1 MTTVRRAVLTLPAA
15 PLGPDNP
22 LPALR
27 PHDGTHA
34 VDAHTLASLP
44 RDMARGIGRDPLRS
58 LLPAPLRDGY
68 GRERTPTDLDAIV
81 IENERLRVTVLP
93 GLGGRVHSLHHKP
106 TGRELLYRNPVFQPA
121 AFALNGAWYSGGVE
135 WNIGATGH
143 TTLSCSPL
151 HAATVPAPD
160 GGPMLRL
167 WEWERLRDLP
177 FQVDLWL
184 PEGSDFL
191 YAGIR
196 VRNPH
201 EHTAPVYWWSN
212 TAVPEDRRILAPADA
227 AWHHGHDRGLR
238 RLPVPVTEGGTD
250 RSYPLNGAHAADWF
264 YDLPDGQRRWIAALD
279 GDGTGLVHTST
290 DPLRGRKLFLWGTE
304 RGGRRWQEWLTEPG
318 TPGYAEIQAGL
329 ARTQLE
335 HLELAGGAEFSWLEA
350 YGPLAADPA
359 TALGDDWA
367 AARAEVEGALA
378 AALPRASVDTAYT
391 AWREGAA
398 DTAPG
403 TPLAT
408 GSGWGALEVLRGRH
422 DLPGTPFPE
431 STIGPDQEPWRVLL
445 RTGVLPA
452 PAKGAAPGPPLVA
465 APWRDMLETA
475 PADPSTE
482 YHLGIAQWHAGDRA
496 QAVRSW
502 ERGLREAEVRWPLL
516 YCLAVADR
524 EDGHPARAAD
534 RFTEAFA
541 EHAEAFGAETGP
553 AVAGRAGTGPVE
565 TGHVETGHV
574 ETWLV
579 DSRTP
584 YSRTPYSRPVDVRS
598 SDAGL
603 SGPGRSGPGRSDA
616 GPSGAGLSGAGLSGA
631 GLVSRAGGGV
641 AVAAALGR
649 EAIGALLAAGRP
661 GTAGEV
667 WTRLPE
673 EVRARGAFRLLEA
686 RILLAEGR
694 TGEARAVFDAGFE
707 VADLREGAEVLGE
720 LWAELTDEP
729 LPDAYEFRMRPS

>member
-27 PHDGTHA
+27 APAGAGAHA
-34 VDAHTLASLP
+34 VDPRTLAELP

-58 LLPAPLRDGY
+58 LLPAPVRDGY
-68 GRERTPTDLDAIV
+68 GRERTPADLDTIV
-81 IENERLRVTVLP
+81 IENDRLRVTVLP

-121 AFALNGAWYSGGVE
+121 AFALNGAWFSGGVE

-151 HAATVPAPD
+151 HAATVRAPD

-191 YAGIR
+191 YVGVRI
-196 VRNPH
+196 RNPH
-201 EHTAPVYWWSN
+201 ERTAPVYWWSN
-212 TAVPEDRRILAPADA
+212 IAVPEDRRVLAPADA
-227 AWHHGHDRGLR
+227 AWHHGYERGLSR
-238 RLPVPVTEGGTD
+238 VPVPVTEDGAD
-250 RSYPLNGAHAADWF
+250 RTYPLNSTHAADWF
-264 YDLPDGQRRWIAALD
+264 YDLPEGRRRWIAALD
-279 GDGTGLVHTST
+279 ADGTGLVQTST
-290 DPLRGRKLFLWGTE
+290 DPLRGRKLFVWGTG

-335 HLELAGGAEFSWLEA
+335 HLELAAGAEFSWLEA
-350 YGPLAADPA
+350 YGPIAADPA
-359 TALGDDWA
+359 TALGEDWS
-367 AARAEVEGALA
+367 AARADVERSLSG
-378 AALPRASVDTAYT
+378 ALPRAAVDAAYT

-398 DTAPG
+398 DLAPEEV
-403 TPLAT
+403 LAA
-408 GSGWGALEVLRGRH
+408 GSGWGALEVLRGGH

-431 STIGPDQEPWRVLL
+431 STLGPDQEPWRELL

-452 PAKGAAPGPPLVA
+452 PAPVNGAAHLIPPLVA
-465 APWRDMLETA
+465 SPWRDMLETA
-475 PADPSTE
+475 PADPTTE
-482 YHLGIAQWHAGDRA
+482 YQLGIAQWHAGDRA

-502 ERGLREAEVRWPLL
+502 ERGLKEAGTRWPLL

-524 EDGHPARAAD
+524 EDGHPERAAD
-534 RFTEAFA
+534 HFTEAFA
-541 EHAEAFGAETGP
+541 DHEATAGGAEAATGP
-553 AVAGRAGTGPVE
+553 GTTTAGPDDDEGRA
-565 TGHVETGHV
+565 
-574 ETWLV
+574 LV
-579 DSRTP
+579 AT
-584 YSRTPYSRPVDVRS
+584 
-598 SDAGL
+598 
-603 SGPGRSGPGRSDA
+603 
-616 GPSGAGLSGAGLSGA
+616 
-631 GLVSRAGGGV
+631 
-641 AVAAALGR
+641 ALGR
-649 EAIGALLAAGRP
+649 EALDALLAVDRP
-661 GTAGEV
+661 DRARAL
-667 WTRLPE
+667 WHRLPDSA
-673 EVRARGAFRLLEA
+673 RRRGAFRLIEVRL
-686 RILLAEGR
+686 LLAER
-694 TGEARAVFDAGFE
+694 RPDEARAVFDAGFE

-720 LWAELTDEP
+720 LWQRFTDEL